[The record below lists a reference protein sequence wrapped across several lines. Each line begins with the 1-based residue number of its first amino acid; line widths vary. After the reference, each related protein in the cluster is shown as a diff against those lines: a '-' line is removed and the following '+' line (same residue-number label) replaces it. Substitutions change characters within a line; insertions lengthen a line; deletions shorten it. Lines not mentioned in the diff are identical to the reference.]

1 MRERE
6 REKGRDTGKRSRTLQ
21 REGENWGEEFLKI
34 DARSLLL
41 LQLALVLVNGSSRSV
56 QV

>member
-21 REGENWGEEFLKI
+21 RGGENWGEEFLKI